1 VSSKAPPAPARDDE
15 GRPSGIGLVLLLGL
29 VTGLLLF
36 RLGAVP
42 LLGPDEPR
50 YTRVAIEMHRAG
62 DWVRP
67 TLQGQPWLEKPAL
80 YYWLAGLGFSVLGET
95 EVAARLPSVLA
106 TLLMVGATALFGARL
121 FGKAAGLHAGFI
133 LGTSL
138 LTFAYGRAA
147 AMDAL
152 LAAGVTGA
160 VGFFAVALLDPG
172 RRPAIPMAYLCMALA
187 TLAKGP
193 IGFLL
198 PGLVAV
204 GFVAI
209 NRQWRSLLLF
219 FSPLGIAL
227 FVLVAGPWYLAAYR
241 ALGREFFDVF
251 FVNHNLERFT
261 STIHRHPG
269 SVAYYL
275 PVLLAGTFP
284 WSGLA
289 VPALAGLRPRRAPA
303 ELFVLLW
310 LLLPLGFFSA
320 AGSKLPGYILPCL
333 PPLAMLMGRT
343 GASLAAG
350 RSTRSPWLRAG
361 AALTLVL
368 GLVLGAGPFLL
379 ARRGEPTWPW
389 LLPAAAFG
397 LALSVLAAE
406 RAFRAATTLPRVLRT
421 GAAGFLLLLP
431 IVLPPV
437 LDSRESGRRLFV
449 PAEGQQV
456 LAWGAWRT
464 AWMAGYFYNDA
475 RVRPIE
481 GLAEV
486 AAAAQHG
493 PALLLCGPAERRQ
506 LEQSPGLVTRLLA
519 EGPRSNVLLEV
530 RERGRRPGA

>member
-1 VSSKAPPAPARDDE
+1 MSSQTPPAPALDE
-15 GRPSGIGLVLLLGL
+15 GGRPSGIGLALLLGL
-29 VTGLLLF
+29 VAALLLF
-36 RLGAVP
+36 RLGPVP

-62 DWVRP
+62 EWVRP

-121 FGKAAGLHAGFI
+121 FGRAAGLHAGFI

-160 VGFFAVALLDPG
+160 VGFFAIALLEPG
-172 RRPAIPMAYLCMALA
+172 RRFAVPMAYLCMALA

-204 GFVAI
+204 GFVGI
-209 NRQWRSLLLF
+209 TRKWRCLLQL

-227 FVLVAGPWYLAAYR
+227 FLLVSGPWYLAAYL
-241 ALGREFFDVF
+241 ALGHEFVDVF

-269 SVAYYL
+269 SFAYYV

-289 VPALAGLRPRRAPA
+289 LPALAGLRPRRAPA

-333 PPLAMLMGRT
+333 PPLALLMGRT
-343 GASLAAG
+343 SASLATG
-350 RSTRSPWLRAG
+350 RSTGSPWLRAG
-361 AALTLVL
+361 AWLTLAL
-368 GLVLGAGPFLL
+368 GLILAAGPFLL

-397 LALSVLAAE
+397 LALSVLVVE
-406 RAFRAATTLPRVLRT
+406 RAIRAASTLPRVLRA

-449 PAEGQQV
+449 PAEGRQV

-475 RVRPIE
+475 RVRQIE
-481 GLAEV
+481 GLAAV
-486 AAAAQHG
+486 ASAVEHG
-493 PALLLCGPAERRQ
+493 PALVLCGPAERRQ
-506 LEQSPGLVTRLLA
+506 LEQAPGLVTRLLA

-530 RERGRRPGA
+530 RVRRERPGA

>member
-1 VSSKAPPAPARDDE
+1 MSTQAPPASAPDDV
-15 GRPSGIGLVLLLGL
+15 GRPSGIGLALLLGL
-29 VTGLLLF
+29 VAGLLLF

-160 VGFFAVALLDPG
+160 VGFFAVAFLEPG
-172 RRPAIPMAYLCMALA
+172 RRFAIPMAYLCMALA

-209 NRQWRSLLLF
+209 TRRWRLLLLV

-241 ALGREFFDVF
+241 ALGREFIDVF

-269 SVAYYL
+269 SFAYYV

-333 PPLAMLMGRT
+333 PPLAMLMGQT
-343 GASLAAG
+343 SASLAAG

-361 AALTLVL
+361 AALTLAL
-368 GLVLGAGPFLL
+368 GLVLAAGPFLL

-389 LLPAAAFG
+389 LLPAGAFG
-397 LALSVLAAE
+397 LALSVVATA
-406 RAFRAATTLPRVLRT
+406 RALRAPSSLPRVLLA

-431 IVLPPV
+431 VVLPPV

-449 PAEGQQV
+449 PAEGRQV

-475 RVRPIE
+475 RVRQIE
-481 GLAEV
+481 GIGEV
-486 AAAAQHG
+486 AEAAHQE

-506 LEQSPGLVTRLLA
+506 LEQAPGLTIRVLA

-530 RERGRRPGA
+530 RERGQRPGA